1 MRTTKGMQRV
11 DVIYRRIDD
20 AFLDPVVFRAD
31 STLGVPGLMA
41 AVRAKTVTL
50 ANSVGNGV
58 ADDKAIYAFVPDL
71 IRYYTG
77 EEPILPNVDT
87 YLLWDPDQRAHVM
100 DRLDQLVVKPVAEA
114 GGYGITIGPHASP
127 PGLDACRASTE
138 AHPRVWMPPRPRQT
152 SRP

>member
-1 MRTTKGMQRV
+1 
-11 DVIYRRIDD
+11 
-20 AFLDPVVFRAD
+20 
-31 STLGVPGLMA
+31 MA

-87 YLLWDPDQRAHVM
+87 YLLWDPDQRAHVL

-114 GGYGITIGPHASP
+114 GGYGITIGPHASAQ
-127 PGLDACRASTE
+127 GTDACRGSIQAEDRKSG
-138 AHPRVWMPPRPRQT
+138 V
-152 SRP
+152 